1 MARLSLII
9 LVSALCSS
17 ALAAATG
24 PVHLSPADLLVARQ
38 QRTGTARNRQQPQQQ
53 PARSGTAAA
62 PKTSPAKTGKTA
74 TTGNTKQQPQRAP
87 PTKTTAAA
95 KNGGG
100 AKATAAPAAPP
111 AAPVSGRVTAQPI
124 TQFSPS
130 PFCAAANMLPSDGTQ
145 IRVGSCSSTA
155 MGAIP
160 STDNMVSTIIT
171 NPAFGATVDASV
183 DMVVAIDMVGLDT
196 GFFSDPQ
203 LTYNKQPQTLNGNGI
218 IQGHQHVTIQPL
230 TNTNAAPDS
239 TKFVFFK
246 GLNDQSKDGRSL
258 TVTVPKGTFTTNGLH
273 RICTMSGVNAHQPPL
288 MPVAQR
294 GSQDDCIRVTV
305 KNAGGAKAK

>member
-1 MARLSLII
+1 MTRLSLLV

-24 PVHLSPADLLVARQ
+24 PVDLSPAALLAVRQ
-38 QRTGTARNRQQPQQQ
+38 QRTAATGATRNRQQPQQQ
-53 PARSGTAAA
+53 PARSA
-62 PKTSPAKTGKTA
+62 PAKTTPAAKS
-74 TTGNTKQQPQRAP
+74 R
-87 PTKTTAAA
+87 KTTAAA
-95 KNGGG
+95 KQQGSKTTSAAAGTG
-100 AKATAAPAAPP
+100 AKATAAPAAP
-111 AAPVSGRVTAQPI
+111 VSGRVTTQPI

-130 PFCAAANMLPSDGTQ
+130 PFCSAANMLPSDGTQ

-171 NPAFGATVDASV
+171 SPAFGATIDATVDN
-183 DMVVAIDMVGLDT
+183 VVAIDMVGLDT

-203 LTYNKQPQTLNGNGI
+203 VNYNKQPQTLNSNGI
-218 IQGHQHVTIQPL
+218 IQGHQHITIQPL
-230 TNTNAAPDS
+230 PNTQAAPDS

-246 GLNDQSKDGRSL
+246 GLNDESKNGRTL

-273 RICTMSGVNAHQPPL
+273 RICSMSGVNAHQPPL

-305 KNAGGAKAK
+305 KNAVAAAGK

>member
-1 MARLSLII
+1 MTRLSLLL

-24 PVHLSPADLLVARQ
+24 PVDLSPAALLAVRQ
-38 QRTGTARNRQQPQQQ
+38 QRTGATRNRQQPKQQ
-53 PARSGTAAA
+53 PARSAPARATKAAKSRKTGTAA
-62 PKTSPAKTGKTA
+62 
-74 TTGNTKQQPQRAP
+74 NQQ
-87 PTKTTAAA
+87 
-95 KNGGG
+95 GS
-100 AKATAAPAAPP
+100 KATATATSAAGAAAT
-111 AAPVSGRVTAQPI
+111 AAPVSGRTTAQPI

-130 PFCAAANMLPSDGTQ
+130 PFCSAANMLPSDGTQ

-160 STDNMVSTIIT
+160 STSNMVSTIIT
-171 NPAFGATVDASV
+171 SPAFMGTVDASV
-183 DMVVAIDMVGLDT
+183 DNVVAIDMVGLDT

-203 LTYNKQPQTLNGNGI
+203 VNYNKQPQTLNSNGI
-218 IQGHQHVTIQPL
+218 IQGHQHITIQPL
-230 TNTNAAPDS
+230 TNAQAAPDS

-246 GLNDQSKDGRSL
+246 GLNDESSNGRTL

-273 RICTMSGVNAHQPPL
+273 RICSMSGVNAHQPPL

-305 KNAGGAKAK
+305 KNAVAATAAAGK